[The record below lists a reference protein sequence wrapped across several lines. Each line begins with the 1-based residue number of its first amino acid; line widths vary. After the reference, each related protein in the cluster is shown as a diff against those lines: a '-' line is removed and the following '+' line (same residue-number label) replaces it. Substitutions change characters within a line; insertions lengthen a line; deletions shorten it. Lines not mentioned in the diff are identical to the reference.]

1 MNKLTQNNQI
11 KLQNILKYY
20 TEYRKNNYDDNIGI
34 VIENQRREEK
44 QKEIRIELQKLK
56 VVKTAEKYMLLKDE
70 RYKIYKQIENF
81 VNKTYEYKE
90 DKIELKKINETIES
104 LCNLLEVIENKQLLL
119 IDSEGVNRKFL
130 EDHNINVLTRLL

>member
-90 DKIELKKINETIES
+90 DKIELKK
-104 LCNLLEVIENKQLLL
+104 
-119 IDSEGVNRKFL
+119 
-130 EDHNINVLTRLL
+130 